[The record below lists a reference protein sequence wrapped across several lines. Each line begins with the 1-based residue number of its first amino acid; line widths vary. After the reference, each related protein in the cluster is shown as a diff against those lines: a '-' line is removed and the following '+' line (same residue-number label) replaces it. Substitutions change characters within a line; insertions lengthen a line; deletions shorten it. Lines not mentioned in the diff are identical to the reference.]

1 MGFFRRLVNLL
12 KGFLGLSISDLESR
26 NPQAVYEAAINERIR
41 RHKELKKAVASIL
54 YLRNKLSDELQS
66 KEKELA
72 EIQPQIPVAVDEG
85 VDDVALVLIE
95 KKDSLLGEIADVKVE
110 LERVVSNA
118 EEAKEGLI
126 QFKGEIEK
134 LKHEKDEML
143 AKKATADARIRI
155 QETLDGL
162 STDAD
167 IRALDNV
174 RENINKAAAEV
185 DVNTEINDNSLDKK
199 LAEIKEKTAD
209 ASAKAQLDEL
219 KKARQAQ
226 KAGASESA
234 GVNKTM

>member
-1 MGFFRRLVNLL
+1 MGFFQRLANLW
-12 KGFLGLSISDLESR
+12 KGFLGLFISDMESR

-41 RHKELKKAVASIL
+41 RHKELKKAVAGIL

-72 EIQPQIPVAVDEG
+72 EIQQQIPVAVDEG
-85 VDDVALVLIE
+85 DDDVALVLIE
-95 KKDSLLGEIADVKVE
+95 KKDSLLSEIAEVKSE

>member
-85 VDDVALVLIE
+85 DDDVALVLIE